1 MYFKK
6 ERKITMARFNG
17 YPGMGGG
24 NMNQLLKQAK
34 KMQEDMM
41 KTQEEIG
48 EKEFEVT
55 SGGGAITIKMTG
67 KKEIKSI
74 KIKPE
79 VVDKDD
85 VEMLED
91 LIMTAVNEGMKKA
104 DQIAESEMGKF
115 NIPSSFNGL
124 F

>member
-1 MYFKK
+1 
-6 ERKITMARFNG
+6 MARFNG

-55 SGGGAITIKMTG
+55 SGGGAITKKKTG
-67 KKEIKSI
+67 KKEKKSK
-74 KIKPE
+74 KIKPQD
-79 VVDKDD
+79 VD
-85 VEMLED
+85 
-91 LIMTAVNEGMKKA
+91 
-104 DQIAESEMGKF
+104 
-115 NIPSSFNGL
+115 
-124 F
+124 